1 MQTTLT
7 QIGNSLGI
15 IIPKEVL
22 AAMNVKKGETVTL
35 TQTPSGFTISTYNDE
50 IAEQIEAAK
59 EGMAQYRNTLRKLAE

>member
-1 MQTTLT
+1 MQTTIT

-22 AAMNVKKGETVTL
+22 TAMNVKKGESVTL
-35 TQTPSGFTISTYNDE
+35 SPTPSGFTVSTYDTD